1 MKDFESIKKQSVLT
15 LDLNSD
21 TKPNITNAEL
31 TKFVQN
37 VKKLIRKKDIILL
50 VVQKS

>member
-1 MKDFESIKKQSVLT
+1 MKELESIKKQTLLT
-15 LDLNSD
+15 LELSSD

-37 VKKLIRKKDIILL
+37 VKRFIVKKDIILL